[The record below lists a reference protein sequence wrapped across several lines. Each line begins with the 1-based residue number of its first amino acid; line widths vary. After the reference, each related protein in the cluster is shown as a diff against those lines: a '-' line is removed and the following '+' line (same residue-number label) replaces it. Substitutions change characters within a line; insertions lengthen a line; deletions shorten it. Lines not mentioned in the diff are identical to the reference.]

1 MSTITKLANFRSA
14 RGVSVSNPCY
24 IIMVSS
30 DSNSVQI
37 ELSHKANAVSVDYN
51 LFHFKAND
59 MFN

>member
-24 IIMVSS
+24 VTMVAS

-37 ELSHKANAVSVDYN
+37 ELSHKANAVSVH
-51 LFHFKAND
+51 LQSLSFES
-59 MFN
+59 